1 MKRHDWLFFNGN
13 TVQGFR
19 ASGALIHNGKI
30 LVQRGEHDTCCALPG
45 GHVAF
50 GETSAE
56 ALVREYKEETGADI
70 EPGRLIWVDES
81 FWKWG
86 EKDAHHICFYHL
98 PAIKNANGM
107 PLDGKFTSLKT
118 NDNKLFLEWVP
129 LVELHKYNILPD
141 FIKEK
146 AANISNGIEH
156 FVYRE
161 D

>member
-1 MKRHDWLFFNGN
+1 
-13 TVQGFR
+13 V
-19 ASGALIHNGKI
+19 LIHNGKI
-30 LVQRGEHDTCCALPG
+30 LLQHEVDGTIYALPG

-70 EPGRLIWVDES
+70 QPGRLIWVDES

-98 PAIKNANGM
+98 LSVRNANGM
-107 PLDGKFTSLKT
+107 PLDGNFMSLKS
-118 NDNKLFLEWVP
+118 NDSTLCLEWVP
-129 LVELHKYNILPD
+129 LAEIKKLTLLPS
-141 FIKEK
+141 FIKDK
-146 AANISNGIEH
+146 AANIADGIEH